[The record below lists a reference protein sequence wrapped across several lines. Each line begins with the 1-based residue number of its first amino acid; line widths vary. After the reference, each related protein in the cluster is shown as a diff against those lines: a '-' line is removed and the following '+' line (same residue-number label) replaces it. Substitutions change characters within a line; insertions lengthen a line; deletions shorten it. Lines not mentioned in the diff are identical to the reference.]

1 MTADP
6 AFFTDLAYVLIAAV
20 LGAALAW
27 LARQPLILGYVLGG
41 LVVSPLTPG
50 PALSDMH
57 TFEVFAEIGVV
68 LLMFSIGIEFSLR
81 DLLRVK
87 WVAILGGPLG
97 IVVSTGLGLGVGA
110 LLGWPVTQGLVI
122 GMVVSVAS
130 TMVMARLLID
140 RGELH
145 SRHGRVMIGI
155 TLVEDLAVVV
165 LIVLL
170 PTLGEL
176 DTSRVLAVGRALAVA
191 AVILVPFFYL
201 AGKVVPRLLDRV
213 ARTRSDELFLL
224 VTLALGLG
232 TAALTQAVGLSL
244 ALGAFLAGLL
254 ISGSDYAH
262 HTLARLLPLR
272 DVFVALF
279 FVTVGALVDPASVVA
294 NPGLLATIVG
304 LVVVGK
310 LVIWTAVVWLFRYPL
325 ATALVV
331 AVGLTQIG
339 EFSFIL
345 IQVARQA
352 GHVGADVYNATL
364 AASLVTILINAAL
377 VRTVPRWIG
386 RARLAHAARAEAGRE
401 PHGLADHIVLCGF
414 GRVGSAVAEAFETFG
429 RPYVVIETDSEI
441 VKGLRAR
448 GIPCV
453 FGDASNRG
461 LLEVAGAAH
470 AALAVIALPEVE
482 RVHLAVANLRTLN
495 RDIPILARAHDPSA
509 RDRLVDEGANE
520 VIQPELEA
528 ASTLIRHALRR
539 LDLPRDAV
547 LDYLERFRRAMDVA
561 GEVPA
566 ETLPGVKSVE
576 IGAGGLAD
584 QSLREARIRERFGV
598 TVIALDRRDGSR
610 ILHPSAETIVRP
622 ADTVRVFGLPEQIAA
637 FERAA
642 TAPRAAHSPEGRA
655 G

>member
-1 MTADP
+1 MIADP

-20 LGAALAW
+20 LGGALAW
-27 LARQPLILGYVLGG
+27 LARQPLILGYVVGG
-41 LVVSPLTPG
+41 LLVSPLTPG
-50 PALSDMH
+50 PSLSDLH

-97 IVVSTGLGLGVGA
+97 IVLSTILGLGVGT
-110 LLGWPVTQGLVI
+110 LLGWSAIQGLVV
-122 GMVVSVAS
+122 GMVTSVAS
-130 TMVMARLLID
+130 TMVMARLLMD

-155 TLVEDLAVVV
+155 TLVEDLAVVG
-165 LIVLL
+165 LIVLI
-170 PTLGEL
+170 PTLGTL
-176 DTSRVLAVGRALAVA
+176 SAGRLLALGRALAIA
-191 AVILVPFFYL
+191 AVVLVPFFYL
-201 AGKVVPRLLDRV
+201 AAKVVPRLLERV
-213 ARTRSDELFLL
+213 ARTRNDELFLL

-244 ALGAFLAGLL
+244 ALGAFLAGLM

-272 DVFVALF
+272 DMFVALF
-279 FVTVGALVDPASVVA
+279 FVTVGALVNPLTVVQ
-294 NPGLLATIVG
+294 NLGLLIAIVA
-304 LVVVGK
+304 LVVGGR
-310 LVIWTAVVWLFRYPL
+310 LLIRTAVVTLFGYPL
-325 ATALVV
+325 ATALIV

-345 IQVARQA
+345 IRVARDA
-352 GHVGADVYNATL
+352 GHVGEDVYNATL
-364 AASLVTILINAAL
+364 AASLITILINAAL
-377 VRTVPRWIG
+377 MRTAPRWIG
-386 RARLAHAARAEAGRE
+386 RRQLARAARSAVAEPPPA
-401 PHGLADHIVLCGF
+401 LVDHIVLCGF
-414 GRVGSAVAEAFETFG
+414 GRVGSAVAEAFETFA
-429 RPYVVIETDSEI
+429 RPYVVIETDPEI

-453 FGDASNRG
+453 YGDASSRR

-539 LDLPRDAV
+539 LNLPRDAV

-561 GEVPA
+561 EEVPA
-566 ETLPGVKSVE
+566 ETLPGVKSVA